1 LKIEKVKTYIKTS
14 YDRASITG
22 ENMTEKKTEFNVT
35 KKMLTYGI
43 VAPIVFSIMGMAIAF
58 FTTKE
63 SPTQIKAIAIIAG
76 TSIGL
81 FLSITGLF
89 IIQKIIN
96 KRIGEK
102 KKSSI

>member
-1 LKIEKVKTYIKTS
+1 MEIEKVKTYIKTS

-22 ENMTEKKTEFNVT
+22 ENMTEKK
-35 KKMLTYGI
+35 MLTYGLA
-43 VAPIVFSIMGMAIAF
+43 APIVFSLMGMAIAY

-76 TSIGL
+76 TSTGL
-81 FLSITGLF
+81 FLSIIGLL

-96 KRIGEK
+96 KRLEK
-102 KKSSI
+102 RKN